1 VQGERPADSCV
12 LRSRCGRPSFAP
24 RSGIQRTFVGTV
36 AHLPLFGAAGQKNS
50 DLVTTFKGIEMLIKN
65 ANKKLLTAAAV
76 MVGSM
81 GAQAST
87 TFQLGEDVS
96 LTPGYAMRYSYTNR
110 EDSSANGG
118 HSTDF
123 HLDSGR
129 FMLGASFGKTIKA
142 TLSTERVG
150 GRNHFL
156 DAFGQFE
163 FMPEFN
169 IWAGRLVSPSDRA
182 NMAGPYYS
190 MGGGYWP
197 GVASRYGWS
206 GGKFVARDDGVS
218 VWGTVADGR
227 LGYSIGGFEGRT
239 FGVGSLTKDEAKK
252 QGVKTSDSL
261 MYAGRLQYD
270 FWDKAPGYYNIA
282 NWLGAKDILSVGAA
296 FRYQDKGVLTTGGT
310 GDYTGYNFD
319 FLLEKRIKGSGTVA
333 FEAAWYDY
341 DTDNVI
347 RAEQGKAYSTGLSYI
362 FEHKLGWGRL
372 QPFTHWQ
379 KFEADSDVNTRQ
391 YDLGVNYVIDGYN
404 TQLSATFTNTK
415 VTGALASRSDLDKFA
430 VTLQLQF

>member
-1 VQGERPADSCV
+1 MRV
-12 LRSRCGRPSFAP
+12 LK
-24 RSGIQRTFVGTV
+24 
-36 AHLPLFGAAGQKNS
+36 AG
-50 DLVTTFKGIEMLIKN
+50 
-65 ANKKLLTAAAV
+65 KKLLTAAAV
-76 MVGSM
+76 AAGSM

-110 EDSSANGG
+110 EDSTANGG

-129 FMLGASFGKTIKA
+129 FMLGASFGKMLKA

-156 DAFGQFE
+156 DAFAQFE

-206 GGKFVARDDGVS
+206 GGRFVARDDGGV

-227 LGYSIGGFEGRT
+227 LGYSLGAFVGRT
-239 FGVGSLTKDEAKK
+239 FGIGSLTKEGAKK
-252 QGVKTSDSL
+252 VGVQTSDSL

-270 FWDKAPGYYNIA
+270 FWDRAPGYYNIA

-296 FRYQDKGVLTTGGT
+296 FRYQDKGVLTTHGT
-310 GDYTGYNFD
+310 GDYAGYNLD
-319 FLLEKRIKGSGTVA
+319 FLMEKRIKGSGTVA
-333 FEAAWYDY
+333 WEAAWYDY
-341 DTDNVI
+341 DTDNVV
-347 RAEQGKAYSTGLSYI
+347 RSEQGEAYSTGLSFI
-362 FEHKLGWGRL
+362 FEHKLGWGRF
-372 QPFTHWQ
+372 QPFVHWQ
-379 KFEADSDVNTRQ
+379 KFEADTQVNTRQ

-404 TQLSATFTNTK
+404 AQLSATFTNTK
-415 VTGALASRSDLDKFA
+415 VSGGLANRSDLDKFG

>member
-1 VQGERPADSCV
+1 MRAMKKS
-12 LRSRCGRPSFAP
+12 
-24 RSGIQRTFVGTV
+24 
-36 AHLPLFGAAGQKNS
+36 
-50 DLVTTFKGIEMLIKN
+50 
-65 ANKKLLTAAAV
+65 KKLAIAAV
-76 MVGSM
+76 MMSSS
-81 GAQAST
+81 ASAVAAT

-110 EDSSANGG
+110 EDSSANAG

-129 FMLGASFGKTIKA
+129 FMLGASFSKTIKA

-156 DAFGQFE
+156 DAFAQFE

-206 GGKFVARDDGVS
+206 GGRFVARDDGAS

-227 LGYSIGGFEGRT
+227 LGYSIGAFTGRT
-239 FGVGSLTKDEAKK
+239 FGIGSLTKEQARRA
-252 QGVKTSDSL
+252 GVNASDSL

-282 NWLGAKDILSVGAA
+282 NWLGAKDTLSFGAA
-296 FRYQDKGVLTTGGT
+296 FRYQDKGVLTTTGT
-310 GDYTGYNFD
+310 GDYTGYNLD
-319 FLLEKRIKGSGTVA
+319 FLMEKRIKGSGTVA
-333 FEAAWYDY
+333 WEAAWYDY

-347 RAEQGKAYSTGLSYI
+347 KSEQGKAYSTGLSYI
-362 FEHKLGWGRL
+362 FEQKLGWGRL

-379 KFEADSDVNTRQ
+379 EFEADNNVNTRQ
-391 YDLGVNYVIDGYN
+391 YDLGLNYVIDGYDA
-404 TQLSATFTNTK
+404 QLSATFTNTK
-415 VTGALASRSDLDKFA
+415 VSGALASRSDLDKFT